1 MPKGITG
8 SFFLEYLL
16 LPILALLWAVGLVFI
31 NQKKRLLSGRQ
42 LLVLGLVFGLPMGLA
57 GLFGLIDLAFMPWC
71 YVALQVVALV
81 MGIYYLREMD
91 RLLGLDRRRQ
101 PLFVHLLTGVILL
114 LGGYFFSLI
123 FNALSTL
130 HYGLWAATCVL
141 PFYLPLLFA
150 RAFETLLLIP
160 NQIRKV
166 WHYPRHAPEVV
177 LDDVDPYRLMILAVQ
192 LQKSPGS
199 GEPPVKVKARTP
211 QDLPFGV
218 WFQKFI
224 DDYNYKFPNEPIQTT
239 NDHDVEYGW
248 LFYAVKRSPVRLR
261 RYIDADLSIAAN
273 KLTERSLVVA
283 KRVENL

>member
-1 MPKGITG
+1 MLKGITG
-8 SFFLEYLL
+8 SIFLEYLL
-16 LPILALLWAVGLVFI
+16 LPLLALLVVLGLVFI
-31 NQKKRLLSGRQ
+31 NQKKRLLSVRQ
-42 LLVLGLVFGLPMGLA
+42 LLVLVLVFGLPLVLA
-57 GLFGLIDLAFMPWC
+57 GLFGLNDLAFMPWG
-71 YVALQVVALV
+71 YVALQVGALV
-81 MGIYYLREMD
+81 LGIYYLREID
-91 RLLGLDRRRQ
+91 RLLGDDRRHQ
-101 PLFVHLLTGVILL
+101 PLFTHLLTGLILL

-150 RAFETLLLIP
+150 RAFETLILIP

-166 WHYPRHAPEVV
+166 WHYPRHAAEVV
-177 LDDVDPYRLMILAVQ
+177 FDEVDPYRLMILTVQ

-199 GEPPVKVKARTP
+199 GEQPVKVKARTP

-239 NDHDVEYGW
+239 NADDAEYGW
-248 LFYAVKRSPVRLR
+248 LFYAVKLSPVRLR
-261 RYIDADLSIAAN
+261 RFIDADLSIAAN